1 MTCLRMATGTVMWFR
16 EDDGCGLIAP
26 DEGDRR
32 YVVHWSAIVGW
43 PKRLTE
49 GARVEFEVRRGLR
62 GYEAEGVK
70 LLAAPEANLEPS
82 RNGDEALAG
91 ELTSAPFAARSEPG
105 EASGHQRS

>member
-1 MTCLRMATGTVMWFR
+1 MWFR

-82 RNGDEALAG
+82 RNGDEALAA
-91 ELTSAPFAARSEPG
+91 ELTPEPLTARSEPG
-105 EASGHQRS
+105 EASGHLRS